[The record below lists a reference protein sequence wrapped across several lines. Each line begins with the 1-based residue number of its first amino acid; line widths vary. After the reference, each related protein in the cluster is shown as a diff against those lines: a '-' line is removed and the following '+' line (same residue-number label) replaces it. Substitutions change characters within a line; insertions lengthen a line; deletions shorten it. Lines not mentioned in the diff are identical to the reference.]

1 MIIRLFV
8 LFAALNLLFSIR
20 GFAQQEKNRVYDVDS
35 LLLYET
41 ESGED
46 SLVYVKRD
54 GSRLGAKFMLPPAK
68 CSNDSILMYQTTCFE
83 LVTNEWEQGYVVY
96 YTVLFENFEISE
108 VRFMYAR
115 GMKRYLGVIEDII
128 RGMKEVWNLP
138 AWNKDTPILTML
150 PFHCSTWVNS
160 RLHFPADF
168 FENLIKLDTA
178 RQWFH
183 PAIYKLYEEN
193 YFSP

>member
-54 GSRLGAKFMLPPAK
+54 GSRLGATLMLPPAK
-68 CSNDSILMYQTTCFE
+68 CSRDSILMYQTACFE
-83 LVTNEWEQGYVVY
+83 FVTNECEQGYIVNLY
-96 YTVLFENFEISE
+96 KEYIS
-108 VRFMYAR
+108 
-115 GMKRYLGVIEDII
+115 
-128 RGMKEVWNLP
+128 
-138 AWNKDTPILTML
+138 T
-150 PFHCSTWVNS
+150 
-160 RLHFPADF
+160 
-168 FENLIKLDTA
+168 
-178 RQWFH
+178 
-183 PAIYKLYEEN
+183 
-193 YFSP
+193 

>member
-1 MIIRLFV
+1 MKKSERGELAKEVFDARLLEDLERAEKYIFMEYFII
-8 LFAALNLLFSIR
+8 SR
-20 GFAQQEKNRVYDVDS
+20 GEFW
-35 LLLYET
+35 
-41 ESGED
+41 
-46 SLVYVKRD
+46 
-54 GSRLGAKFMLPPAK
+54 
-68 CSNDSILMYQTTCFE
+68 DSILE
-83 LVTNEWEQGYVVY
+83 
-96 YTVLFENFEISE
+96 VLARKVKEGVE
-108 VRFMYAR
+108 VRFMYDY

-128 RGMKEVWNLP
+128 RGMKDVWKLP

-168 FENLIKLDTA
+168 CENLIKLDTA

-183 PAIYKLYEEN
+183 PAVYELYEEN

>member
-8 LFAALNLLFSIR
+8 LFTALNLLFSIR

-54 GSRLGAKFMLPPAK
+54 GSRLAAKYMIPPAK
-68 CSNDSILMYQTTCFE
+68 CSSDSILMYQTACFV
-83 LVTNEWEQGYVVY
+83 LMTNEWEQGYRVY

-108 VRFMYAR
+108 VRFMYAY

-128 RGMKEVWNLP
+128 RGMKDVWKLP
-138 AWNKDTPILTML
+138 DWNKDTPILTIL
-150 PFHCSTWVNS
+150 PFHCATWVNS

-168 FENLIKLDTA
+168 FENLIKLDTD

-183 PAIYKLYEEN
+183 PAVYELYEEN
-193 YFSP
+193 

>member
-8 LFAALNLLFSIR
+8 LFTVLNLLFSIR
-20 GFAQQEKNRVYDVDS
+20 GFAQQEKSRSHDVDS
-35 LLLYET
+35 LLLTVVYET

-54 GSRLGAKFMLPPAK
+54 GSRLGATLMLPPAK
-68 CSNDSILMYQTTCFE
+68 CSRDSILMYQTACFE
-83 LVTNEWEQGYVVY
+83 LVTNEWDKRYLVY
-96 YTVLFENFEISE
+96 YAVLFENFEISE
-108 VRFMYAR
+108 VRFMYDY

-128 RGMKEVWNLP
+128 RGMKDVWKLP

-150 PFHCSTWVNS
+150 PFYCVSWMNI
-160 RLHFPADF
+160 RIRFPADF
-168 FENLIKLDTA
+168 FENLVKLDTD

-183 PAIYKLYEEN
+183 PAVYELYEGN
-193 YFSP
+193 

>member
-8 LFAALNLLFSIR
+8 LFTALNLLFSIR

-54 GSRLGAKFMLPPAK
+54 GSRLAAKYMIPPAK
-68 CSNDSILMYQTTCFE
+68 CSWDSILMYQTACFV
-83 LVTNEWEQGYVVY
+83 LMTNEWEQGYVVY

-108 VRFMYAR
+108 VRFMYAY

-128 RGMKEVWNLP
+128 RGMKDV
-138 AWNKDTPILTML
+138 
-150 PFHCSTWVNS
+150 
-160 RLHFPADF
+160 
-168 FENLIKLDTA
+168 
-178 RQWFH
+178 
-183 PAIYKLYEEN
+183 
-193 YFSP
+193 